1 MGDHASYPILKPESD
16 LCSTLDPKAPRVGDI
31 TVPSLLL
38 GLRPPLRLADS
49 SEPGSQT
56 FGMEVLKHVCRGPL
70 VANYWGGSRDAIGRG
85 VEDVCIGPTQ
95 TSRVVLEPLGHR
107 VTLPGIG

>member
-1 MGDHASYPILKPESD
+1 
-16 LCSTLDPKAPRVGDI
+16 
-31 TVPSLLL
+31 
-38 GLRPPLRLADS
+38 
-49 SEPGSQT
+49 
-56 FGMEVLKHVCRGPL
+56 MEVLKHVCRGPL